1 MSMNEWS
8 PTALE
13 PWPLPQRVV
22 GRNPPTRRPKTM
34 GDVPKH
40 ILFAYSAE
48 AAASAAKAGRQGFG
62 GYPHSFPLSQAGLS
76 PLRGGG

>member
-1 MSMNEWS
+1 MEPHGFRAVAPS
-8 PTALE
+8 TALRRE
-13 PWPLPQRVV
+13 KPSDPSDKDY
-22 GRNPPTRRPKTM
+22 GRRAE
-34 GDVPKH
+34 D